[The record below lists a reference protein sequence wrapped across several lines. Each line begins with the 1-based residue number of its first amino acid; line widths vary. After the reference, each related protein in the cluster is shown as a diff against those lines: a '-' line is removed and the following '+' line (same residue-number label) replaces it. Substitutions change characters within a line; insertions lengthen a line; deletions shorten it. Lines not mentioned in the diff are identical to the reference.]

1 MHKIIHIVDY
11 PQGNPWI
18 EHQMMYFLS
27 HGINQGLISINSD
40 GELLKNLRQR
50 NFTEIYKCRFNVLGF
65 LLVGNQIIKDSNH
78 FKQILYAHGHKPS
91 IMALV
96 LKLIFGL
103 DYVIAHH
110 HPPRWIDMFQE
121 KHKYRGRYHQFL
133 RDKYYKHALAIQAF
147 SIEVQEFLEKR
158 GGLNERILAIPLGVD
173 FDRFKGKLQNK
184 SPNERPKGKLR
195 ILTVSRLAWE
205 KRIELC
211 LEFAHE
217 LSQLDF
223 DFEYSIIGDGPL
235 MKDLVKKRDEL
246 ELQRKVRLLGWIDN
260 IDDFYKSHDVL
271 LHLSATESFGQVILE
286 ARLHG
291 LSVLTSPCGI
301 AFDMAKINDSGFHI
315 LSSIEPHFIAK
326 EMVRISKIDMSKNY
340 EQNTLDIYRKQ
351 EFFQVQERLRLA
363 ITEMFDAFI

>member
-1 MHKIIHIVDY
+1 MYKIVHIVDY

-18 EHQMMYFLS
+18 ENQMMYFLS

-40 GELLKNLRQR
+40 GELLENLRQR
-50 NFTEIYKCRFNVLGF
+50 NFTELYKCHFNVLGF
-65 LLVGNQIIKDSNH
+65 LLVGKQLIKENKH

-91 IMALV
+91 VMALV
-96 LKLIFGL
+96 LKLAFGL
-103 DYVIAHH
+103 DYVISHH
-110 HPPRWIDMFQE
+110 HPPHWIDMFQK

-133 RDKYYKHALAIQAF
+133 RDKYYKHALAIQSF
-147 SIEVQEFLEKR
+147 STEVHEFLGKR
-158 GGLNERILAIPLGVD
+158 GVANERVLAIPLGVD
-173 FDRFKGKLQNK
+173 FDRFKGKSLENNPNK
-184 SPNERPKGKLR
+184 RPKGKLK

-217 LSQLDF
+217 LSKLDM

-235 MKDLVKKRDEL
+235 MKDLIEKRDEL
-246 ELQRKVRLLGWIDN
+246 ELQSKVRLLGWVNN
-260 IDDFYKSHDVL
+260 IDDFYRNHDVL

-291 LSVLTSPCGI
+291 ISVLTTPCGI
-301 AFDMAKINDSGFHI
+301 AFDMAETNDSGFHI
-315 LSSIEPHFIAK
+315 LTSIEPNFIAK
-326 EMVRISKIDMSKNY
+326 EMVRVSKIDMSKNS
-340 EQNTLDIYRKQ
+340 ELNTLEIYTRQ

-363 ITEMFDAFI
+363 FTEMFEEFI